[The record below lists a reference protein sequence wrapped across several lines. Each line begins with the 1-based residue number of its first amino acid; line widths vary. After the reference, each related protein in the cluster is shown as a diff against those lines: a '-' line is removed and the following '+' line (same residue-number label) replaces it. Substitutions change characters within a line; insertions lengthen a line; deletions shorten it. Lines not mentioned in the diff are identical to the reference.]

1 MRSDPEGVTVRR
13 QSQLTGSYML
23 RPPGK
28 DFKKVSVASTLCP
41 ACALR
46 VEHRTSYV
54 IAAVQADTPDGTVT
68 KLIANQR
75 LVIHTCTASRDESSE
90 ASDA

>member
-1 MRSDPEGVTVRR
+1 
-13 QSQLTGSYML
+13 ML

-28 DFKKVSVASTLCP
+28 AFKKVSVASTLCP

-54 IAAVQADTPDGTVT
+54 IAAVQSETSEGTLT
-68 KLIANQR
+68 KLIANQS
-75 LVIHTCTASRDESSE
+75 LVIHACTTTQSATKR
-90 ASDA
+90 

>member
-1 MRSDPEGVTVRR
+1 
-13 QSQLTGSYML
+13 ML

-28 DFKKVSVASTLCP
+28 NFQKVSVASTLCP

-46 VEHRTSYV
+46 VEHRTSHV
-54 IAAVQADTPDGTVT
+54 IAAVQAETPDGTVT

-75 LVIHTCTASRDESSE
+75 LVIHTCTASGDELPESGLP
-90 ASDA
+90 A

>member
-1 MRSDPEGVTVRR
+1 
-13 QSQLTGSYML
+13 ML

-28 DFKKVSVASTLCP
+28 DFQKVSVASTLCP

-54 IAAVQADTPDGTVT
+54 IAAVQTETPDGIVT
-68 KLIANQR
+68 KLVADQR
-75 LVIHTCTASRDESSE
+75 LVIHTCTTSLDELPESGLP
-90 ASDA
+90 A

>member
-1 MRSDPEGVTVRR
+1 MG
-13 QSQLTGSYML
+13 GHML

-54 IAAVQADTPDGTVT
+54 IAAVQSDTPEGTVT
-68 KLIANQR
+68 QLVANQS
-75 LVIHTCTASRDESSE
+75 LVIHACTTTPAT
-90 ASDA
+90 